1 MNPTSGDFYLII
13 NDVTFDLGSSTL
25 GPISVVI
32 DVLILNFLVEGTES
46 FTLSANITDPGI
58 QGGGVFLRQNM

>member
-13 NDVTFDLGSSTL
+13 NDVTFDLGFGIL

-32 DVLILNFLVEGTES
+32 DVFDNFLVEGTES
-46 FTLSANITDPGI
+46 FTVSASITGM
-58 QGGGVFLRQNM
+58 QGGGVTP